1 MKEYFNK
8 CEREKHII
16 LMCMEY
22 AIKEMQENNT
32 SLTEYER
39 ECLDDI
45 TSAIQDFNE
54 SVFERFGDAY
64 KRKIQG
70 MLNCNNVQ
78 LVSKFTGAQK
88 SAISYISNE
97 DLTPLI
103 NDLTMFHC
111 TECERTDHKTCPV
124 YNIAVAC
131 DVFGENEEGCPY
143 KWE

>member
-1 MKEYFNK
+1 MREYFNRE
-8 CEREKHII
+8 EREKHII

-22 AIKEMQENNT
+22 AVKELQESNA
-32 SLTEYER
+32 LTDDER

-45 TSAIQDFNE
+45 ITDVQAFNE
-54 SVFERFGDAY
+54 LVFERFGDAY

-88 SAISYISNE
+88 SAISYIANE

-103 NDLTMFHC
+103 DDLTMFHC
-111 TECERTDHKTCPV
+111 TECEKCDFKTCPI

-131 DVFGENEEGCPY
+131 DVFGANDEGCPY

>member
-8 CEREKHII
+8 QTREKHII

-22 AIKEMQENNT
+22 AISELQE
-32 SLTEYER
+32 SDALTEYER
-39 ECLDDI
+39 ACLDNI
-45 TSAIQDFNE
+45 KGEIRDFNE

-64 KRKIQG
+64 KRKIKG
-70 MLNCNNVQ
+70 TLDCNNVQ
-78 LVSKFTGAQK
+78 LVSKFIGAQK
-88 SAISYISNE
+88 TAISYISNE

-103 NDLTMFHC
+103 SDLTMFHC